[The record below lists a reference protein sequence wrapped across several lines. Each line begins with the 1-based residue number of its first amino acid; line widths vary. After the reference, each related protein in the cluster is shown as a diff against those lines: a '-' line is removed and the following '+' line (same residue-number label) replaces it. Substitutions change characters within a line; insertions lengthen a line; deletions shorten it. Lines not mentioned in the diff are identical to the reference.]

1 MVSLA
6 KRNGFLIDNPPRSPG
21 GQGNGIE
28 SPRSPTM
35 TVCSCCVTLKKG
47 LRIRRS
53 KFCFAS
59 YCRRRINTEGKA
71 KAAGWGTYLNAAQLH
86 NYYHLSPRLIWRK
99 VVGRILGGW
108 WFGVVWGG
116 WSSISFKASI
126 PPSSYFLF
134 ILFFKSSW
142 CKIASVARNKNQ
154 FCLPSS
160 SDDLCLLF
168 CLYPSS
174 MGKRKLIV
182 FMQVPGLFYG
192 WLSFNSTY
200 SIRV

>member
-1 MVSLA
+1 MYRSIRAKNLFLNLPSTYDICSGQDRVYLFVNKAVYSTLSTVWRWRRKMVSLA

-71 KAAGWGTYLNAAQLH
+71 KAAGWGKYLNAAQLLPFITKVDLKKSCWE
-86 NYYHLSPRLIWRK
+86 NFGRVVVWYGVRRLI
-99 VVGRILGGW
+99 IH
-108 WFGVVWGG
+108 
-116 WSSISFKASI
+116 
-126 PPSSYFLF
+126 
-134 ILFFKSSW
+134 FF
-142 CKIASVARNKNQ
+142 
-154 FCLPSS
+154 
-160 SDDLCLLF
+160 
-168 CLYPSS
+168 
-174 MGKRKLIV
+174 
-182 FMQVPGLFYG
+182 
-192 WLSFNSTY
+192 
-200 SIRV
+200 

>member
-1 MVSLA
+1 MVFSL
-6 KRNGFLIDNPPRSPG
+6 IIPPALLGARVMGSSP
-21 GQGNGIE
+21 QGVQ
-28 SPRSPTM
+28 PWP
-35 TVCSCCVTLKKG
+35 CVLAALHWKKG

-108 WFGVVWGG
+108 WFGMVWGG

-174 MGKRKLIV
+174 MYTSMHV
-182 FMQVPGLFYG
+182 
-192 WLSFNSTY
+192 
-200 SIRV
+200 